1 VRSGFRGSVISSPDP
16 PEENLMKNHRVKPG
30 SKVVL
35 SKIDPDSTPG
45 FKGNRKEASERL
57 LKLNGRLEVL
67 QESLWAEHQRKVL
80 VVLQGMDT
88 SGKDGTI
95 SHVFEGVNPLGVRAV
110 AFKAPTAEE
119 LAHDFLWR
127 IHAKLPGAGE
137 MVIFNRSHYED
148 VLVARVDS
156 LVQPGVWRRRYEQ
169 INDFERLLAET
180 GTIILKFFLHIS
192 KDEQKERLQA
202 RLDDPLKRWKF
213 RKGDLD
219 DRALW
224 DDYRQAYEEAL
235 ARTSQKNAR
244 WYIVPADKKW
254 YRNLVVATVL
264 VKALEDLKIQV
275 PEPEEDL
282 KGVVIE

>member
-1 VRSGFRGSVISSPDP
+1 
-16 PEENLMKNHRVKPG
+16 MKPHRVKPG

-35 SKIDPDSTPG
+35 SDIDPGSTPG
-45 FKGNRKEASERL
+45 FKGRRKDASERL
-57 LKLNGRLEVL
+57 TELCDRLELL
-67 QESLWAEHQRKVL
+67 QEALWAEHQRKVL
-80 VVLQGMDT
+80 IVLQGMDT

-95 SHVFEGVNPLGVRAV
+95 SHVFEGVNPQGVEV
-110 AFKAPTAEE
+110 ASFKAPSPEE
-119 LAHDFLWR
+119 LDRDFLWR
-127 IHAKLPGAGE
+127 VHGKVPRRGE
-137 MVIFNRSHYED
+137 IVIFNRSHYED
-148 VLVARVDS
+148 VLVARVRE
-156 LVQPGVWRRRYEQ
+156 LVPPKVWRSRYDQ
-169 INDFERLLAET
+169 INDFERLLTET
-180 GTIILKFFLHIS
+180 GTVILKFFLHIS

-224 DDYRQAYEEAL
+224 DDYRKAYEEAL
-235 ARTSQKNAR
+235 SHTSQKNAP

-264 VKALEDLKIQV
+264 VEALEELKIQL

-282 KGVVIE
+282 KGVVVE